1 MSLVE
6 STAAF
11 FQRCD
16 EITSDG
22 SLRVALD
29 AQEIKNHSAM
39 AFTMGTPQMPPSDE
53 QFNLLA
59 QRVFG
64 ANPTVGQMS
73 AIRRIHFES
82 TMLVVSTIKEK
93 VTSDGAEKGDAT
105 KRIPLAEK
113 KQRREDQ
120 LARLSGITMTGELD
134 PSHMLLDLANQIH
147 ESGVIVWLAP
157 SKCSKR
163 DDEVQMSLKDSKSS
177 VQVENSQLKVGPSIA
192 TPEAHWDTELKFQWC
207 MMRRG
212 LALDQ
217 CRVLSWHV
225 HQHWLNYMLNLL
237 GRPVNPGFQSIKIDQ
252 LVRADREM
260 WTLLAQEVTGSLKM
274 QGTVIPLDGH
284 VTRLSTDPRVT
295 MLLLPLPSSQRVT
308 DAGDKPKPAVK
319 PAPRPTPKNNSGKR
333 KTRAERSCPE
343 ELRNYTTRVAAGQ
356 ICWNY
361 NLKDGCQLSTSGKPP
376 KCTRGLHMCACCHKV
391 GHSAV
396 VCREAK
402 KG

>member
-16 EITSDG
+16 EITSDDLCALPSMHRRSKITVQWLSPWAHLRCPFGWAIQLAG
-22 SLRVALD
+22 SESVWGKPDSRPNVGHQA
-29 AQEIKNHSAM
+29 HSLWKQ
-39 AFTMGTPQMPPSDE
+39 T
-53 QFNLLA
+53 
-59 QRVFG
+59 
-64 ANPTVGQMS
+64 
-73 AIRRIHFES
+73 
-82 TMLVVSTIKEK
+82 LVVSTIKEK

-163 DDEVQMSLKDSKSS
+163 DDEVQMSLKDSKLS

-225 HQHWLNYMLNLL
+225 HQHRLNYMLNLL
-237 GRPVNPGFQSIKIDQ
+237 GRPVNPGFQSIKIDH

-260 WTLLAQEVTGSLKM
+260 WTLLAQEVTGGLKM
-274 QGTVIPLDGH
+274 QA
-284 VTRLSTDPRVT
+284 LSSLWMVMSPGCQQT
-295 MLLLPLPSSQRVT
+295 L
-308 DAGDKPKPAVK
+308 GDNAVAAITVK
-319 PAPRPTPKNNSGKR
+319 PTCHR
-333 KTRAERSCPE
+333 
-343 ELRNYTTRVAAGQ
+343 
-356 ICWNY
+356 CW
-361 NLKDGCQLSTSGKPP
+361 
-376 KCTRGLHMCACCHKV
+376 R
-391 GHSAV
+391 
-396 VCREAK
+396 
-402 KG
+402 